1 MVKNKHML
9 SYVSIFII
17 MLYLLTGC
25 SFGVIDNT
33 NSNKTHKVELII
45 SAAASLKESAK
56 DLTELYKKEDPYVDV
71 KFTFGSSGALATQIE
86 EGAPADIFM
95 PAALKQMNAL
105 EQKGLLLEGSKK
117 EFLINKVVLISPKDS
132 NKELLSFEDSAS
144 DSISKIGLGEPDSV
158 PAGQY
163 AKEVFTTLG
172 IWNKVKGKAVFG
184 SDVRQVLT
192 WVENG
197 EVDCG
202 VVYQTDAIA
211 SDKINVVCEAP
222 KDTHKPVI
230 YPVAVI
236 RSSKNQ
242 QEAGAFI
249 DFLTTS
255 EASAVFKKH
264 GFETK

>member
-1 MVKNKHML
+1 MVKNKHIL
-9 SYVSIFII
+9 KYISILII
-17 MLYLLTGC
+17 MIYLLTGC
-25 SFGVIDNT
+25 NFGVIDDS
-33 NSNKTHKVELII
+33 NSKNTHKVELIV

-56 DLTELYKKEDPYVDV
+56 DLTELYKKKKPNVDV

-86 EGAPADIFM
+86 EGAPADIFIS
-95 PAALKQMNAL
+95 AALKQMNTL
-105 EQKGLLLEGSKK
+105 EQKGLLLEDSKK
-117 EFLINKVVLISPKDS
+117 ELLVNKVLLIAPKDS
-132 NKELLSFEDSAS
+132 NKKLSRFEDSAS
-144 DSISKIGLGEPDSV
+144 DSISKIGLGEPESV

-202 VVYQTDAIA
+202 VVYESDAIT
-211 SDKINVVCEAP
+211 SDKITVVCEAP
-222 KDTHKPVI
+222 RDTHKPVV

-242 QEAGAFI
+242 QEAGDFI
-249 DFLTTS
+249 DFMTTS
-255 EASAVFKKH
+255 EASAIFKKH

>member
-9 SYVSIFII
+9 KFVSVFLI
-17 MLYLLTGC
+17 MIYLLSGC
-25 SFGVIDNT
+25 SFGVIDN
-33 NSNKTHKVELII
+33 NKSNNTHKVELIV
-45 SAAASLKESAK
+45 SAAASLKETAQ
-56 DLTELYKKEDPYVDV
+56 DLTELYKKEKPYVEI

-86 EGAPADIFM
+86 EGAPTDIFM
-95 PAALKQMNAL
+95 PASLKQMNTL
-105 EQKGLLLEGSKK
+105 EEKGLLLEGSKK
-117 EFLINKVVLISPKDS
+117 ELLVNKVVLISPKES
-132 NKELLSFEDSAS
+132 NKELSSFGDSAS
-144 DSISKIGLGEPDSV
+144 DSVSKIGLGEPDSV

-172 IWNKVKGKAVFG
+172 IWDKVKGKAVFG

-197 EVDCG
+197 DVDCG

-211 SDKINVVCEAP
+211 SEKINVVCEAP

-230 YPVAVI
+230 YPAAVI

-242 QEAGAFI
+242 LEAGAFI
-249 DFLTTS
+249 DFMKTS
-255 EASAVFKKH
+255 KAAAVFKKH
-264 GFETK
+264 GFDIK